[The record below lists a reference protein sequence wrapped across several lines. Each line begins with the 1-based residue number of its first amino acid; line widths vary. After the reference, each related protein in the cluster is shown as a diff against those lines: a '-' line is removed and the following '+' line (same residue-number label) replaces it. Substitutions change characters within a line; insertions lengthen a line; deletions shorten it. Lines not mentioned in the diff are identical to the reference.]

1 MQRIVNGGGRIE
13 REYGIGRGAVDIQVL
28 WPEEAGQPSD
38 LWTRIVVECKA
49 LRESSR
55 QSLENTIERGVAQT
69 LRYMAQCSAAEG
81 HLVVFDRREEPRY
94 GDAREPTTSVQDGRS
109 VVVWHL

>member
-1 MQRIVNGGGRIE
+1 M
-13 REYGIGRGAVDIQVL
+13 DIQVL
-28 WPEEAGQPSD
+28 WPAEAGQPSD

-49 LRESSR
+49 LQPSGR
-55 QSLENTIERGVAQT
+55 QSLESTIERGVTQT
-69 LRYMAQCSAAEG
+69 LRYMAQCQAKEG

-94 GDAREPTTSVQDGRS
+94 GDAREPTTVEREDGS